1 MNKHAYHNFGGADN
15 HRGWRNIGPEDE
27 IKLAA
32 ELAKRNVQL
41 SGADQQSPR
50 NDLLEDRNKLRRVV
64 NDLRN
69 ESLQAI
75 NRKENT
81 KADELMSV
89 MGNVQLLIGKVEEQ
103 LDFQEITAEQLLIR
117 NGGARQTS
125 SGSHLMQTPTSRSRT
140 ASPTGS
146 WESQDGRSISVLSPS
161 DRFIDTIRND
171 GPQPTANFGD
181 VIRGMALGTENPGIR
196 AALTEGTDSAGGYT
210 VPILLLGQ
218 IIDAMRARTT
228 VIQAGAMTIPLDTQ
242 KTNIAR
248 LATDPTSAWR
258 AENGAISESDPTF
271 ENVQFVAKSLAV
283 MVKLS
288 RELLEDSVNLNEALL
303 IAFSGSMAVELDRAA
318 LFGSGTAPEPRGIFN
333 TTGIGSVSMGTNGAA
348 LTSFDNV
355 IDLVQVLQ
363 VAKAPDPTAAIMAPR
378 TATTIAKL
386 KDTTN
391 QPLRKPE
398 ALANLPFMVTT
409 QVPITQ
415 TQGTANNASCIIAG
429 DFSQVMIGIRSSLRI
444 ELLRE
449 LYAATHQYAFVAHLR
464 ADIQVAR
471 PGALAKLIGVIP

>member
-1 MNKHAYHNFGGADN
+1 MSRYTLSSN
-15 HRGWRNIGPEDE
+15 HGSQNRRSWRDIDPGDH

-32 ELAKRNVQL
+32 ELAKRNIQL
-41 SGADQQSPR
+41 SDADQTYPR
-50 NDLLEDRNKLRRVV
+50 NVLLEERNKLRRVV
-64 NDLRN
+64 NDLRD

-75 NRKENT
+75 NRKDNT
-81 KADELMSV
+81 KADELMNV
-89 MGNVQLLIGKVEEQ
+89 MGSVQLLIGKFEEQ
-103 LDFQEITAEQLLIR
+103 LDLQEINSEQLLIR
-117 NGGARQTS
+117 NGGARQAS
-125 SGSHLMQTPTSRSRT
+125 SN
-140 ASPTGS
+140 SPRLAMPPGS
-146 WESQDGRSISVLSPS
+146 WKAQDGRSISVLSPN

-171 GPQPTANFGD
+171 GLQPTANFGD
-181 VIRGMALGTENPGIR
+181 VIRGMALGTSHPDIR

-210 VPILLLGQ
+210 VPTILLAQ
-218 IIDAMRARTT
+218 IIDTMRARTT
-228 VIQAGAMTIPLDTQ
+228 VIQAGAMTIPLDTL

-248 LATDPTSAWR
+248 LATDPVSAWR
-258 AENGAISESDPTF
+258 AENGAIGESDPTF
-271 ENVQFVAKSLAV
+271 ESVQFVAKSLAV

-288 RELLEDSVNLNEALL
+288 RELLEDTVNLNDALL
-303 IAFSGSMAVELDRAA
+303 NAFAGSMAVELDRAA
-318 LFGSGTAPEPRGIFN
+318 LFGSGTPPEPRGVFN

-348 LTSFDNV
+348 LTSFDKV
-355 IDLVQVLQ
+355 IDLVQILQ
-363 VAKAPDPTAAIMAPR
+363 DAKAPDPTAAIMAPR
-378 TATTIAKL
+378 TSTAIAKL

-415 TQGTANNASCIIAG
+415 TQGTASNASCIIAG

-449 LYAATHQYAFVAHLR
+449 LYAGTNQYAFVAHLR
-464 ADIQVAR
+464 ADIQVAK